1 MKSLMNFLKNS
12 GHQKLWAITV
22 MLLALGLASQQLY
35 AEKEH
40 DEHEQGEEEHSV
52 EAEGE
57 HDDEGH
63 VKLSAQQ
70 LQNAGI
76 ELSQAGAAAIR
87 ETLPLYGVVKV
98 NAQRTQ
104 TISARF
110 PGVVRHIVRKAGD
123 KVRPGDVLATVESN
137 ESLNK
142 YSLTSSVRGVITER
156 HINEGEQAGDNPLF
170 VIADLSSV
178 WVELAVFPRDLTRVK
193 TGLVVQVQ
201 QTQTQMSADGELIY
215 VSPVADS
222 ASQTMT
228 ARVLLDNSKG
238 QWVPGHFVNAD
249 VVLSQ
254 ARAGVAVRNDALQ
267 TLEGNTVVFVQ
278 EAQGFEPRVVRLGR
292 ADTQFTE
299 VLDGLTAGETYVAR
313 NSFVL
318 KSELGKEEA
327 EHGH

>member
-1 MKSLMNFLKNS
+1 MKSLMNFVR
-12 GHQKLWAITV
+12 QKIWVVTV
-22 MLLALGLASQQLY
+22 MLQTLVLVSQQLY
-35 AEKEH
+35 AEKEQGE
-40 DEHEQGEEEHSV
+40 DEHAA
-52 EAEGE
+52 EAESE

-70 LQNAGI
+70 MQNAGI

-98 NAQRTQ
+98 NAERTQ

-110 PGVVRHIVRKAGD
+110 PGVVRNIVRKAGD

-156 HINEGEQAGDNPLF
+156 HINEGEQAGENPLF

-178 WVELAVFPRDLTRVK
+178 WVELAVFPRDLTRIK
-193 TGLVVQVQ
+193 TGQVVQVQ
-201 QTQTQMSADGELIY
+201 QTQTHMSADGELIY

-254 ARAGVAVRNDALQ
+254 TRAGVAVRNDALQ
-267 TLEGNTVVFVQ
+267 TLEGNSVVFVQ
-278 EAQGFEPRVVRLGR
+278 AEQGFEPRVVRLGR

-299 VLDGLTAGETYVAR
+299 VLEGLAAGETYVAR

>member
-1 MKSLMNFLKNS
+1 MKLLMNFWN
-12 GHQKLWAITV
+12 QKLWVVTAV
-22 MLLALGLASQQLY
+22 LLVLMLATQQLY
-35 AEKEH
+35 AEKEPGK
-40 DEHEQGEEEHSV
+40 DEHAAES
-52 EAEGE
+52 EGE
-57 HDDEGH
+57 DHDEGH

-98 NAQRTQ
+98 NAERMQ
-104 TISARF
+104 TLVARY

-156 HINEGEQAGDNPLF
+156 HINEGEYADEQPLF

-178 WVELAVFPRDLTRVK
+178 WVELSVFPRDLARIR
-193 TGLVVQVQ
+193 TGQAVQVQ
-201 QTQTQMSADGELIY
+201 QAQTGSSQDGELIY
-215 VSPVADS
+215 LSPVANSD
-222 ASQTMT
+222 SQTMT

-249 VVLSQ
+249 VVLAQTPVS
-254 ARAGVAVRNDALQ
+254 VAVRNDALQ
-267 TLEGNTVVFVQ
+267 TLEGNSVVFVQ
-278 EAQGFEPRVVRLGR
+278 GEEGFEPRTVRTGR

-299 VLDGLTAGETYVAR
+299 VLEGLAAGETYVAR

-318 KSELGKEEA
+318 KSELGKEGA

>member
-1 MKSLMNFLKNS
+1 MKFLMKFLKNS
-12 GHQKLWAITV
+12 VHQKLWAVTAALLV
-22 MLLALGLASQQLY
+22 LMLATQQLY
-35 AEKEH
+35 AEKE
-40 DEHEQGEEEHSV
+40 QGEDEPAA

-57 HDDEGH
+57 DHDEGH

-76 ELSQAGAAAIR
+76 ELSQAGAATIR

-98 NAQRTQ
+98 NAERMQ
-104 TISARF
+104 TLTARY

-123 KVRPGDVLATVESN
+123 KVRPGEVLASVESN

-142 YSLTSSVRGVITER
+142 YTLTSAVKGVITER
-156 HINEGEQAGDNPLF
+156 HINEGEYADEQPLF

-178 WVELAVFPRDLTRVK
+178 WVELSVFPRDLARIRSGQTV
-193 TGLVVQVQ
+193 LVQ
-201 QTQTQMSADGELIY
+201 QAQTGISQDGKLIY
-215 VSPVADS
+215 LSPVADS
-222 ASQTMT
+222 DSQAMT

-249 VVLSQ
+249 VVLAQ
-254 ARAGVAVRNDALQ
+254 TPVAVAVRNDALQ
-267 TLEGNTVVFVQ
+267 TLEGNSVVFVQ
-278 EAQGFEPRVVRLGR
+278 GEEGFEPRTVRTGR

-299 VLDGLTAGETYVAR
+299 VLEGVAAGDTYVAR

-318 KSELGKEEA
+318 KSDLGKEGA